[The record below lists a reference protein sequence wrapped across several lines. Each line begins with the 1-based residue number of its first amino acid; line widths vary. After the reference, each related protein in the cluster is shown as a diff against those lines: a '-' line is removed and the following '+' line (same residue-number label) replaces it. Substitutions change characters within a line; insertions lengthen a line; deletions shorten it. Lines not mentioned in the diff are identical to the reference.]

1 MPVNDYSSVGSSTG
15 VNTNGITVETPYEK
29 EDDLIS
35 VDSFLQLMI
44 AEMTSTNPF
53 SDEGGGGG
61 SNTTDYITQLAQI
74 TTMQQMKQLAYYSKG
89 NYAMSLVGKDV
100 TAASMA
106 IGGNTNKVTGTVE
119 KVSFVDED
127 FVVYVDGKGY
137 SLSQIMS
144 VNESEYVDDEQG
156 LDDIKT
162 SQLVFLSRTDSSA
175 KIRWDVPDVKD
186 AIKEKLT
193 YSVYYSDEDNV
204 STVSAAKEGKLAG
217 KVKGSDIMEGAA
229 SELNITGLEAGTTY
243 YANVVATTES
253 GKEYIYK
260 RVAFTTKEDS

>member
-1 MPVNDYSSVGSSTG
+1 MPVSDYSSIGSTSG
-15 VNTNGITVETPYEK
+15 VNSGGITVETPYEK
-29 EDDLIS
+29 EDELIS

-53 SDEGGGGG
+53 SDESGGG

-127 FVVYVDGKGY
+127 FLVYVDGKGY

-144 VNESEYVDDEQG
+144 VNESAYVDDEQG
-156 LDDIKT
+156 LDDIKS

-186 AIKEKLT
+186 SIKEDLT

-204 STVSAAKEGKLAG
+204 STVSAAKEGTLAG
-217 KVKGSDIMEGAA
+217 KVKGTEISEGKA
-229 SELNITGLEAGTTY
+229 SEMNITGLEAGTTY
-243 YANVVATTES
+243 YANVVATTS
-253 GKEYIYK
+253 AGKEYIYK